1 MSESAVSVVICEAC
15 KGRVAEIIASDG
27 RSLCS
32 ECHLAETGT
41 RRPPK
46 DEIGTKE

>member
-1 MSESAVSVVICEAC
+1 MCEAC

-46 DEIGTKE
+46 EESEPKE